1 MTSKDTCEKLM
12 SVVNRFEFDIRLREM
27 DYLQELQKAK
37 DIKGSLLDS
46 ADIVN
51 VVKAV
56 SEMTTLLTE
65 TMQKSKDE
73 FGGQDSAESQQ
84 MALKR
89 KELVGLAV
97 KILSVTITAI
107 QFLHMVIVNNSRS
120 HEKVIQ
126 EASSEK
132 KEEE

>member
-65 TMQKSKDE
+65 TMQRSKDE
-73 FGGQDSAESQQ
+73 FGGQDSAESQ
-84 MALKR
+84 
-89 KELVGLAV
+89 
-97 KILSVTITAI
+97 
-107 QFLHMVIVNNSRS
+107 
-120 HEKVIQ
+120 
-126 EASSEK
+126 
-132 KEEE
+132 